1 MTDRLYTHVCMRHL
15 TKDRSDPRIFRQ
27 WREHGEL
34 RWEEDEDRLLHEL
47 FVPEQAPL
55 LVEDEKIH
63 SVEPG
68 HVGYRGEKL
77 KRVRLNMPIKPRQFR
92 EFKESFAATWQSDIE
107 YTTRYL
113 VDRNIQMDT
122 HRRVMNLDIETY
134 MCLDSERAPKPVLT
148 IAAHDN
154 FTDELRVYGWWAH
167 LETERTEES
176 MVSPRTGREFK
187 VIMHDNEHAFW
198 LEYLEWFEIIRPDI
212 ITGWNVEGFDM
223 AYIVSRLQRMHGN
236 GYPDLSPMLSP
247 YGEKPRAHRKRGSTF
262 VKPTIR
268 GLDILDLK
276 QAYENL
282 VGGRRSVNKD
292 GIRELNSYSLANVSE
307 YELKWGKL
315 PPTKRLDEAWDSE
328 DKTDLYELI
337 IYNAVDVEAALAV
350 DVKCGL
356 TKFYVAQ
363 QCKFP
368 YPFDAWCQNSRII
381 DAQLYRT
388 FKGKYV
394 LPSKPFYRKTPF
406 SAAKVFLPPS
416 GVYKNVGCLD
426 LSAMYINIILSC
438 NLSPDSIVDEDF
450 SGPKCCV
457 DGVYFRLDRQGII
470 PQAVAN
476 VLAERNKARSA
487 AIKAREDGNE
497 SLYHDL
503 WVEQGAWKTLQ
514 LSFYGVTGLP
524 SFRLHDSRVSRGIT
538 WVGEH
543 IIKWTWWY
551 TEQDKYAVPIYG
563 DTDSVYVKLPDEWDR
578 DKCFDYL
585 NNMATAMNTSYDY
598 FMNDKLDIKFT
609 PWTEQEEIVMDWQ
622 IGAGEHTMSMKF
634 EKWFE
639 YMIVEGVKKRYAGLK
654 SWDEGV
660 YKDPPVI
667 DVTGYETVK
676 SDTTPLFR
684 QIQSQLFKLLL
695 NGAEAP
701 EVQEWVDEHKRQFWS
716 LPAQNLAVAKKL
728 SKDPE
733 KYKVRAQHL
742 KAMEYSQKQFGMS
755 FSVGEQIYILKVA
768 GKPEA
773 AEYHEGVIA
782 IDPDV
787 GVPPGWEEY
796 VDRETIWDSIIGRKL
811 KSTLKRIAMDVKV

>member
-1 MTDRLYTHVCMRHL
+1 MRHL
-15 TKDRSDPRIFRQ
+15 SKDRSDPRIFRQ

-34 RWEEDEDRLLHEL
+34 RWEEDEDRLLHEM
-47 FVPEQAPL
+47 FVPEAAPL
-55 LVEDEKIH
+55 LQEDDKIH

-68 HVGYRGEKL
+68 HIGYRGEKL
-77 KRVRLNMPIKPRQFR
+77 KRIQLNMPLKPRDFR
-92 EFKESFAATWQSDIE
+92 DFKSSFAATWQSDIE

-113 VDRNIQMDT
+113 VDREIEMTT

-134 MCLDSERAPKPVLT
+134 MCLDSERAPKPVLS

-167 LETERTEES
+167 LDTPRTEET

-187 VIMHDNEHAFW
+187 VVMHDNEFSFW
-198 LEYLEWFEIIRPDI
+198 QEWLEWFEIIRPDI

-223 AYIVSRLQRMHGN
+223 AYIVARLQRMHGN

-247 YGEKPRAHRKRGSTF
+247 YAEKPRAHRKRGTTF

-292 GIRELNSYSLANVSE
+292 GIRELNSYSLANVSL
-307 YELKWGKL
+307 YESKWGKL
-315 PPTKRLDEAWDSE
+315 PPTMRLDDAWDSE
-328 DKTDLYELI
+328 DKTNLYELI
-337 IYNAVDVEAALAV
+337 IYNAVDVEAALAI
-350 DVKCGL
+350 DVKCNL
-356 TKFYVAQ
+356 TSYYVAQ

-394 LPSKPFYRKTPF
+394 LPSKPIYRKSEF
-406 SAAKVFLPPS
+406 KAAKVFSPPC
-416 GVYKNVGCLD
+416 GVFKNVGCLD
-426 LSAMYINIILSC
+426 IAAMYINVILSC
-438 NLSPDSIVDEDF
+438 NLSPDTIVNEDF
-450 SGPKCCV
+450 DGPKCCV
-457 DGVYFRLDRQGII
+457 NGVYFRLDRKGII
-470 PQAVAN
+470 PLAVAN
-476 VLAERNKARSA
+476 VLAERNKARTGA
-487 AIKAREDGNE
+487 MEAREAGDE
-497 SLYHDL
+497 KRYQEL

-524 SFRLHDSRVSRGIT
+524 SFRLHDPRVSRGIT
-538 WVGEH
+538 WVGEFL
-543 IIKWTWWY
+543 IKYTWWLI
-551 TEQDKYAVPIYG
+551 EQDKYATPIYG
-563 DTDSVYVKLPDEWDR
+563 DTDSVYIKLPDEWPQ
-578 DKCFDYL
+578 KQCFDYMFALQDQL
-585 NNMATAMNTSYDY
+585 NSAYDT
-598 FMNDKLDIKFT
+598 FMCKQLDISFT
-609 PWTEQEEIVMDWQ
+609 PWTEQEQIDLDFQ
-622 IGAGEHTMSMKF
+622 IGVEEHTMSLKF

-660 YKDPPVI
+660 WQDPPVI

-684 QIQSQLFKLLL
+684 QLQSQLFKLLL
-695 NGAEAP
+695 SGKGE
-701 EVQEWVDEHKRQFWS
+701 EELQKWVDGHKAKFWT
-716 LPAQNLAVAKKL
+716 LPAEELCVAKKL
-728 SKDPE
+728 TKDPE

-742 KAMEYSQKQFGMS
+742 KAMNYSIKQFGMS

-768 GKPEA
+768 GKPEG
-773 AEYHEGVIA
+773 AEYHEGVMA
-782 IDPDV
+782 INPDI
-787 GVPPGWEEY
+787 GVPEGWEPY
-796 VDRETIWDSIIGRKL
+796 VDRETIWKHTIGKKL
-811 KSTLKRIAMDVKV
+811 SATFDRISMDVKV